1 MIDLFSSCL
10 PRPPEGSTSLTLTSA
25 LASSLACLPDL
36 AQFLTCMPWLLP
48 STPAN
53 MVATG
58 PAPEPQPSI
67 QHEPSLA
74 AASNSLPTTRET
86 STAHPNQ
93 HATSQ
98 QIMCAEKTMPGGPP
112 SAPAHEPARAF
123 PSQPSDSSQAVPID
137 ASADDSSPQ
146 LLDAA
151 SPAFHLESSKSLAQP
166 FDPSH
171 AIPIDAAA
179 DDSSSQPDAAN
190 PQTRNPAADRPNR
203 HHRPPHL
210 LLPRPGLNMP
220 SESPNLFARMFAPVL
235 SGRRFV

>member
-1 MIDLFSSCL
+1 MSASRPLETCVGFPCVRIRVREQSAPSRDSMIDLFSSCL

-36 AQFLTCMPWLLP
+36 AQFLTCMPWLHP

-123 PSQPSDSSQAVPID
+123 PSQPSDP
-137 ASADDSSPQ
+137 
-146 LLDAA
+146 
-151 SPAFHLESSKSLAQP
+151 SLA
-166 FDPSH
+166 SL
-171 AIPIDAAA
+171 
-179 DDSSSQPDAAN
+179 S
-190 PQTRNPAADRPNR
+190 DR
-203 HHRPPHL
+203 
-210 LLPRPGLNMP
+210 
-220 SESPNLFARMFAPVL
+220 
-235 SGRRFV
+235 RRR